1 MLTTKGKTEYRFT
14 IQNTQDAEQKI
25 QSWLS
30 ANSFQQ
36 VQEDGVVYYR
46 GGDAMLGYRFFEY
59 SINGSQ
65 LVLYAYLGSFKKPK
79 ALADGLAGSMA
90 IIPYK
95 NALEPLIAALNNNT
109 TEADSITSA
118 QQIPVYEQP
127 QRAVQQQNT
136 YGEFKQATNK
146 RNNTC
151 AEISFWISLLMLL
164 ASFTGIIAGAIIV
177 IFNYYL
183 AVQGLKSD
191 KKGKAIAA
199 IIMSSISIIIII
211 VKLIIEI
218 SK

>member
-1 MLTTKGKTEYRFT
+1 MLLTKGKTEYRFT
-14 IQNTQDAEQKI
+14 VQNTQEAEQKI

-36 VQEDGVVYYR
+36 MQEDSVTYYR
-46 GGDAMLGYRFFEY
+46 GGDAMVGYRFFEY
-59 SINGSQ
+59 NIGGSQ
-65 LVLYAYLGSFKKPK
+65 VVIYAYLGSFKKPR
-79 ALADGLAGSMA
+79 ALADGMAGSMA

-95 NALEPLIAALNNNT
+95 NALEPLFASLSSETA
-109 TEADSITSA
+109 
-118 QQIPVYEQP
+118 QP
-127 QRAVQQQNT
+127 QQSTTPTQTQIQAQQQNT

-151 AEISFWISLLMLL
+151 AEISFWVSILMLL

-183 AVQGLKSD
+183 ASQGLKSN

-199 IIMSSISIIIII
+199 IVISSIAIVIVI
-211 VKLIIEI
+211 VKLIIEL